1 MTCGGFG
8 NTSSNTVLSN
18 DTTAFIYSTD
28 KRPELDLHLAHSRR
42 GREVS
47 AYLSYVIDYYDNL
60 PPYSIF
66 IHADEKQRHNDLF
79 GPKTSTILQN
89 LRPEAVEAKGY
100 LNLRCMHSP
109 GCPSH
114 VSPNNPTKSDIKAG
128 DARAHFARIY
138 RELFGMNVVVPD
150 LIGAPCCA
158 QFAVSRNQ
166 IRRRPKRD
174 YVHMM
179 DWVDGA
185 SAQLIDS
192 YAVGWVFESL
202 WHVVFDVLLMNNVV
216 AIITDGAD
224 LWLPE
229 RF

>member
-1 MTCGGFG
+1 VALEIPEEAVRDSYGLFRNSTDH
-8 NTSSNTVLSN
+8 SSIFSN

-89 LRPEAVEAKGY
+89 LRHEAIDAKGY
-100 LNLRCMHSP
+100 LNLRCMHNP

-114 VSPNNPTKSDIKAG
+114 VAPNNPTEADIKAG
-128 DARAHFARIY
+128 DARAHFAQIY
-138 RELFGMNVVVPD
+138 RELFGMNAVVPD
-150 LIGAPCCA
+150 EIGAPCCA
-158 QFAVSRNQ
+158 QFAVSRKQ
-166 IRRRPKRD
+166 IRRRPKSE
-174 YVHMM
+174 YIHMM
-179 DWVDGA
+179 KWVDET
-185 SAQLIDS
+185 SARLIDS

-202 WHVVFDVLLMNNVV
+202 WHVVFGMG
-216 AIITDGAD
+216 AI
-224 LWLPE
+224 E
-229 RF
+229 

>member
-47 AYLSYVIDYYDNL
+47 AYLSYVIDYYDDL

-100 LNLRCMHSP
+100 LNLRY
-109 GCPSH
+109 
-114 VSPNNPTKSDIKAG
+114 V
-128 DARAHFARIY
+128 
-138 RELFGMNVVVPD
+138 
-150 LIGAPCCA
+150 LI
-158 QFAVSRNQ
+158 
-166 IRRRPKRD
+166 
-174 YVHMM
+174 
-179 DWVDGA
+179 
-185 SAQLIDS
+185 
-192 YAVGWVFESL
+192 
-202 WHVVFDVLLMNNVV
+202 MNNVV
-216 AIITDGAD
+216 AITTDGAD